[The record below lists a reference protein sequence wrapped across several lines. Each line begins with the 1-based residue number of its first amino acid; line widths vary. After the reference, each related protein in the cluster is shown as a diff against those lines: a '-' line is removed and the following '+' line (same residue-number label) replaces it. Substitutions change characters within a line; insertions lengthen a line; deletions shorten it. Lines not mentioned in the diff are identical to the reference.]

1 VQPMAEQIYTINQIR
16 EKLESVFKRYG
27 IRKAILFG
35 SYGKGTATQ
44 KSDIDLLVESN
55 LKGLRFVGFTEEV
68 KEAVNKDVDV
78 FDVSHIKKNSEID
91 SEITETGVMIYEE

>member
-1 VQPMAEQIYTINQIR
+1 MTEQIYTINQIR
-16 EKLESVFKRYG
+16 EKLDSVFKRYG

-55 LKGLRFVGFTEEV
+55 LKGLRFVGFTEDV
-68 KEAVNKDVDV
+68 KEAVDKDVDV
-78 FDVSHIKKNSEID
+78 FDVSHIKKDSEID

>member
-1 VQPMAEQIYTINQIR
+1 MSGQIYTINQIR
-16 EKLESVFKRYG
+16 EKLDSVFKRYD

-55 LKGLRFVGFTEEV
+55 LKGLRFVGFTEDV
-68 KEAVNKDVDV
+68 KEAVDKDVDV
-78 FDVSHIKKNSEID
+78 FDVSHIKKDSEID
-91 SEITETGVMIYEE
+91 TEIAETGVIIYEE

>member
-1 VQPMAEQIYTINQIR
+1 MSEQIYTISQIR
-16 EKLESVFKRYG
+16 EKLDSVFKRYG

-44 KSDIDLLVESN
+44 KSDIDLLVERN

>member
-1 VQPMAEQIYTINQIR
+1 MSGQIYTINQIR
-16 EKLESVFKRYG
+16 EKLDSVFKRYD

-44 KSDIDLLVESN
+44 KSDIDLLVDGN

-68 KEAVNKDVDV
+68 KEAVDKDVDV
-78 FDVSHIKKNSEID
+78 FDVSHIKKDSEID
-91 SEITETGVMIYEE
+91 TEIAETGVIIYEE

>member
-1 VQPMAEQIYTINQIR
+1 MAEQIYTINQIR